1 MPLLVKLRSI
11 EIVEDRTAEARNDEG
26 YLKVARLRLRNEY
39 EDGSRS
45 RVYDCDVLS
54 RPGSDA
60 VVAALYEI
68 DGRRRIHV
76 VLREMSRA
84 PIYLRK
90 HKRFVHPDPRTYVTL
105 RELVAGVVE
114 ASDEPGA
121 AGLCQRAAA
130 ETREEAG
137 LSLPPEAFQPIGGE
151 TFASPGM
158 SDEKLYF
165 CAAAAEVAEA
175 NAGVGDGSVMEEGAD
190 IVLLELGEAIAACRS
205 GDIPDMKT
213 ELGLLRL
220 ADHLGYVPQL
230 DCFVDE
236 LPPSLQERYRRLGVA
251 AAPNDPEHRN
261 CPGAASPPGAPGGRE
276 PR

>member
-1 MPLLVKLRSI
+1 VKLRSI
-11 EIVEDRTAEARNDEG
+11 EIVEDRTPEARCDEG
-26 YLKVARLRLRNEY
+26 YLTLARLRLRNEY

-45 RVYDCDVLS
+45 RVYDCDVIS

-60 VVAALYEI
+60 VAAAIYEI
-68 DGRRRIHV
+68 DGRRRIFV
-76 VLREMSRA
+76 LLREMPRA
-84 PIYLRK
+84 PVYLRV

-114 ASDEPGA
+114 ASDETGT
-121 AGLCQRAAA
+121 AGLCRRAAA
-130 ETREEAG
+130 ETLEEAG
-137 LSLPPEAFQPIGGE
+137 LAIPPEAFLAIGGE

-158 SDEKLYF
+158 SDEKLFF
-165 CAAAAEVAEA
+165 CAAPANLAAADS
-175 NAGVGDGSVMEEGAD
+175 GRGDGSVMEEGAD
-190 IVLLELGEAIAACRS
+190 IVLLELGDAIAACRA

-220 ADHLGYVPQL
+220 GDHLGYIAQL

-236 LPPSLQERYRRLGVA
+236 LPPPLQSRYQRLGVTA
-251 AAPNDPEHRN
+251 A
-261 CPGAASPPGAPGGRE
+261 PGAPGGRE

>member
-1 MPLLVKLRSI
+1 MALLVKLRSI
-11 EIVEDRTAEARNDEG
+11 EIVEDRTAEMGSDEG
-26 YLKVARLRLRNEY
+26 YLTVARLRLRNEY

-45 RVYDCDVLS
+45 RVYHCDVLS

-68 DGRRRIHV
+68 DGRRRV
-76 VLREMSRA
+76 RVLLREMPRA

-105 RELVAGVVE
+105 CELVAGVVE
-114 ASDEPGA
+114 TSDEEGA
-121 AGLCQRAAA
+121 AGLCRRAAV
-130 ETREEAG
+130 ETKEEAG
-137 LSLPPEAFQPIGGE
+137 LAVPPEAFRLVGGE

-165 CAAAAEVAEA
+165 CAASADVAEA
-175 NAGVGDGSVMEEGAD
+175 RAGRGDGSVMEEGAN
-190 IVLLELGEAIAACRS
+190 IVLLDLGEAVAACRT

-236 LPPSLQERYRRLGVA
+236 LPRELQERYRRLGVA
-251 AAPNDPEHRN
+251 AAP
-261 CPGAASPPGAPGGRE
+261 GAPGGRDL
-276 PR
+276 R

>member
-1 MPLLVKLRSI
+1 MAIPVKLRFI
-11 EIVEDRTAEARNDEG
+11 EIVEDRTAEARSDEG
-26 YLKVARLRLRNEY
+26 YLKLARLRLQNEY
-39 EDGSRS
+39 EDGTHS
-45 RVYDCDVLS
+45 RVYNCDVLS

-68 DGRRRIHV
+68 DGRRRVHV
-76 VLREMSRA
+76 LLRDMPRA

-105 RELVAGVVE
+105 CELVAGVVE
-114 ASDEPGA
+114 ASDERGA
-121 AGLCQRAAA
+121 AGLCQRAAV
-130 ETREEAG
+130 ETEEETG
-137 LSLPPEAFQPIGGE
+137 LEVSPEAFRLVGGE

-165 CAAAAEVAEA
+165 CAAAADVAEA
-175 NAGVGDGSVMEEGAD
+175 RAGPGDGSVMEEGAG
-190 IVLLELGEAIAACRS
+190 IVLLELGEAIAACRA

-236 LPPSLQERYRRLGVA
+236 LPPALRERYRRLGVA
-251 AAPNDPEHRN
+251 AAP
-261 CPGAASPPGAPGGRE
+261 GAPGGRE

>member
-1 MPLLVKLRSI
+1 MPLRVKLRSI
-11 EIVEDRTAEARNDEG
+11 EIVEDRTAAAGADEG
-26 YLKVARLRLRNEY
+26 YLTLARFRLRNEY
-39 EDGSRS
+39 EDGTRS

-68 DGRRRIHV
+68 DGRRRVHV
-76 VLREMSRA
+76 VLRDMSRA

-114 ASDEPGA
+114 ASDETGA
-121 AGLCQRAAA
+121 AGLCQRASV
-130 ETREEAG
+130 ETQEEAG
-137 LSLPPEAFQPIGGE
+137 LAVPPEAFRPIGGE

-165 CAAAAEVAEA
+165 CAASVEVAQA
-175 NAGVGDGSVMEEGAD
+175 NAGTGDGSVMEEGAH
-190 IVLLELGEAIAACRS
+190 IVILELGEAIAACRS

-220 ADHLGYVPQL
+220 ADSLGYVPQL
-230 DCFVDE
+230 DCFADE
-236 LPPSLQERYRRLGVA
+236 LPPPLQQRYRRLGVA
-251 AAPNDPEHRN
+251 AGPNDPRDREHLGIAAG
-261 CPGAASPPGAPGGRE
+261 PGRRE